1 MSNKPKV
8 WVEVALNGAWPRTLQ
23 PNIPVTAAEII
34 AEGVACVE
42 AGAAIVHAHTL
53 DPHSGRQNTDPDNCQ
68 AFIEGIRERVDAIVY
83 PTAVALPMPEDAELR
98 CATSNE
104 LRRRGALEWG
114 ILDPGSCNFSTRES
128 AASLFGGDGDVYLNP
143 PAALKGSAQQAAR
156 HGWRPAYACYEP
168 GFVREGAKLHR
179 ETPGLKTPVYRFM
192 LTSGLTFCFPP
203 RDWAVEALARLLAE
217 EAPGAPWMVAGLQ
230 LDPLPLIPKVVEL
243 GGHIRVG
250 LEDAPFHCEQ
260 RNVELVQAAVAAI
273 RAAGAEP
280 ATAAEIR
287 AALEVVD
294 LAANV

>member
-156 HGWRPAYACYEP
+156 
-168 GFVREGAKLHR
+168 
-179 ETPGLKTPVYRFM
+179 
-192 LTSGLTFCFPP
+192 
-203 RDWAVEALARLLAE
+203 DAR
-217 EAPGAPWMVAGLQ
+217 
-230 LDPLPLIPKVVEL
+230 
-243 GGHIRVG
+243 
-250 LEDAPFHCEQ
+250 
-260 RNVELVQAAVAAI
+260 
-273 RAAGAEP
+273 RAAGAFRNL
-280 ATAAEIR
+280 AGTAFVGGRTQFASIAINDDVKLVLGVELQPCRDAETVPQR
-287 AALEVVD
+287 RCEQPHAGGGSDQREGL
-294 LAANV
+294 